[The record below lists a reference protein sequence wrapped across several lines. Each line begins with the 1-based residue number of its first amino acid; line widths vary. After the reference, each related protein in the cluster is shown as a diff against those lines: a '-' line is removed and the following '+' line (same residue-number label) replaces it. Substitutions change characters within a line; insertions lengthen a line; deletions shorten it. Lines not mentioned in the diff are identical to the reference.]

1 MFISPCDNVSP
12 MTHGGTYGECLPI
25 VLLSDGHNSEIFFT
39 PFSLISKAENYL
51 C

>member
-12 MTHGGTYGECLPI
+12 MAHGGTYGERLPI
-25 VLLSDGHNSEIFFT
+25 VLFFDGHNSEILFT
-39 PFSLISKAENYL
+39 PFSLISKAKNDL